1 MVWLYQPLLHLTAIS
16 SLIRCRLRDQGST
29 NNEEKVMDKHRTSAR
44 TLLPAALLLSAWA
57 LAQPSGYSFV
67 FEVYMQSALE
77 PDSFDSWFEENRAR
91 FDQQFSS
98 CFRTL
103 YSQWQ
108 QQAAAD
114 AEICD
119 QHDDSNWKAKCHSES
134 RAEHYFLWAKDM
146 RQVLSAGEGW
156 VDTFTGSGMA
166 RAWVQCRQVP
176 GLCATMKAQL
186 EENLVGYR
194 PDMTCH

>member
-1 MVWLYQPLLHLTAIS
+1 
-16 SLIRCRLRDQGST
+16 
-29 NNEEKVMDKHRTSAR
+29 MDKHRTFAR
-44 TLLPAALLLSAWA
+44 TLLPMLPAAVLLGAWTPA
-57 LAQPSGYSFV
+57 QPQPSGYSFV

-77 PDSFDSWFEENRAR
+77 PDSFDSWFEENNAR
-91 FDQQFSS
+91 FEDPRFTA
-98 CFRTL
+98 CFGQL
-103 YSQWQ
+103 YSRWT

-119 QHDDSNWKAKCHSES
+119 QHEDSNWKAKCHSES

-166 RAWVQCRQVP
+166 RAWVQCQQVP